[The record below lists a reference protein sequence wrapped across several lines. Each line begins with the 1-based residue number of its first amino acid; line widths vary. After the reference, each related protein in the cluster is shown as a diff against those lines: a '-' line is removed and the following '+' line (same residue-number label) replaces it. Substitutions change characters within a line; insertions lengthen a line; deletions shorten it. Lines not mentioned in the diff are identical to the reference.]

1 MRIAFVYLPG
11 RLARLEGAR
20 TGKVP
25 TDFFYG
31 AIELEKRGH
40 EIGYFELLEQ
50 QRANAI
56 QLALRYGVRT
66 RHLPIKT
73 YSESIDAAWR
83 MRSELG
89 GFDVVVATTNASAF
103 SLGIW
108 KKLRCFAPPIV
119 GIICG
124 LLNYPL
130 NKPRIAM
137 TRSVLNQMQAHLFGK
152 GEFEPVKRAY
162 DIQDD
167 RLQVNCFGVDLK
179 FWNSGGQAERDE
191 YVLSVGNDSR
201 RDYLTLLEAAK
212 QTDRRF
218 VIVTKRELPEPLPPN
233 VDVIRGAWDSHE
245 LDDSALREL
254 YRKAFC
260 VVVPLQPGVQP
271 SGQSVTLQA
280 MACGTPVVLSQ
291 TQGLWEDEFLVDKNN
306 ILLVPPESPVALA
319 EALNSLHG
327 DNLLWNQLSAKGRLY
342 VEEHGSIEQFARR
355 LEVSC
360 EKVVEA
366 REETA

>member
-11 RLARLEGAR
+11 RLARLDGAR

-40 EIGYFELLEQ
+40 ELGYFELTEQ
-50 QRANAI
+50 QRANPI
-56 QLALRYGVRT
+56 QLAVRYGVRT

-83 MRSELG
+83 LRSELDS
-89 GFDVVVATTNASAF
+89 FDVVVATTNASAF

-108 KKLRCFAPPIV
+108 KKLHCFAPPIV
-119 GIICG
+119 AIVCG

-130 NKPRIAM
+130 NNPRIVM
-137 TRSVLNQMQAHLFGK
+137 TRSVLNQMHSHLFGK
-152 GEFEPVKRAY
+152 GELEPVKQAY
-162 DIQDD
+162 GVQDD
-167 RLQVNCFGVDLK
+167 CLEVNCFGVDLK
-179 FWNSGGQAERDE
+179 FWNSNGRKHRDE

-212 QTDRRF
+212 RTDRRF
-218 VIVTKRELPEPLPPN
+218 LIVTKRDLPEPLPPN

-254 YRKAFC
+254 YRKASC

-271 SGQSVTLQA
+271 SGQSVSLQA

-291 TQGLWEDEFLVDKNN
+291 THGLWEDEFLVHKDN
-306 ILLVPPESPVALA
+306 ILLVPPESAEALA
-319 EALNSLHG
+319 EALSSLFS
-327 DNLLWNQLSAKGRLY
+327 DNLLWNRLSANGRL
-342 VEEHGSIEQFARR
+342 
-355 LEVSC
+355 
-360 EKVVEA
+360 
-366 REETA
+366 